1 MPLFERREKKT
12 FSFFQGFFFLP
23 REGSAFFSSYAVF
36 RLQNCLL
43 PFEKILQR
51 FFACGGDVK
60 ELLFFKKKALWY
72 FYMCGTT
79 FFLLCEVKCWEN
91 PFGLL
96 SQSISISR
104 QGCKKRPFFR
114 LCLLLREEE
123 EEERRERES
132 PN

>member
-1 MPLFERREKKT
+1 
-12 FSFFQGFFFLP
+12 
-23 REGSAFFSSYAVF
+23 
-36 RLQNCLL
+36 
-43 PFEKILQR
+43 
-51 FFACGGDVK
+51 
-60 ELLFFKKKALWY
+60 
-72 FYMCGTT
+72 MCGTT

-104 QGCKKRPFFR
+104 QGCKKGPFFR